1 MMTQD
6 EEAQLT
12 GWLIDRRS
20 AYRRAADLLDSAA
33 GALIQRHYGRALS
46 DILLA
51 ENGIGHDILARPER
65 DALCEIQRE
74 ASVSA
79 AVADSTAD

>member
-1 MMTQD
+1 MLTRD

-20 AYRRAADLLDSAA
+20 AYRRAADLLNSAA
-33 GALIQRHYGRALS
+33 DALIKRHYGCALS

-51 ENGIGHDILARPER
+51 ENGIGHNVITQPER
-65 DALCEIQRE
+65 EALRDMQRE